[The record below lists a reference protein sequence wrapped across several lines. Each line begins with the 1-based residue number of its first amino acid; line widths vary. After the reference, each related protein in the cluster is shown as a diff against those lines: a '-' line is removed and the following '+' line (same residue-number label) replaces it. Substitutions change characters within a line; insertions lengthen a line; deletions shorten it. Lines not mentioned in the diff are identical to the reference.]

1 LFSLS
6 LSLSRSLSLSLAL
19 SRSLSLSLALSRSL
33 SLSLSL
39 SPKILRI
46 SYSVVHRPLCRET
59 TTRVALT
66 QDGDG
71 MSDTLRDGD
80 AVMGDET
87 PTRPTTAGGMAATGD
102 TPIGTSVYVGNLS
115 WDTRW
120 QGLKDHMRKAG
131 DVLHAEVF
139 TESSGRSAGCGVVEY
154 ASVDAATAA
163 IETLNETL
171 LDGRN
176 IFVRVDREHG
186 KQRPARAA
194 AASTSTSRGAGGGGY
209 GDAPTNRDYARGQVG
224 YASAGNAVQHGRN
237 GAPDEQRA
245 GRAGRPSDRG
255 RKIVV
260 WNLPY
265 HIRWQDLK
273 DLFRDFGPVIRAD
286 VQQTADGKSKG
297 MGTVLFESEADA
309 LRAIDDMTGKEI
321 DGRVIDCRL
330 DRYAQ

>member
-1 LFSLS
+1 
-6 LSLSRSLSLSLAL
+6 
-19 SRSLSLSLALSRSL
+19 
-33 SLSLSL
+33 
-39 SPKILRI
+39 LRL
-46 SYSVVHRPLCRET
+46 PDP
-59 TTRVALT
+59 

-71 MSDTLRDGD
+71 VPGTRHDND
-80 AVMGDET
+80 AAMADVPEA
-87 PTRPTTAGGMAATGD
+87 RPTAAGGMAATGD

-120 QGLKDHMRKAG
+120 QGLKDHMRQAG
-131 DVLHAEVF
+131 DVVHAEVF
-139 TESSGRSAGCGVVEY
+139 TESSGRSAGCGVVQY
-154 ASVDAATAA
+154 ASVEAATAA
-163 IETLNETL
+163 IETLNETA

-186 KQRPARAA
+186 KPRPP
-194 AASTSTSRGAGGGGY
+194 GAGHGAGGY
-209 GDAPTNRDYARGQVG
+209 GDSHPPRDFHREGG
-224 YASAGNAVQHGRN
+224 GGGGSSGGNSVYQAHN
-237 GAPDEQRA
+237 GAGDHSG
-245 GRAGRPSDRG
+245 GRVGRPSDRG

-273 DLFRDFGPVIRAD
+273 DLFRDFGAVIRAD
-286 VQQTADGKSKG
+286 VQQTPDGKSKG

-309 LRAIDDMTGKEI
+309 QRAIDEMTGKEI

>member
-1 LFSLS
+1 V
-6 LSLSRSLSLSLAL
+6 
-19 SRSLSLSLALSRSL
+19 
-33 SLSLSL
+33 
-39 SPKILRI
+39 LR
-46 SYSVVHRPLCRET
+46 VCRDR
-59 TTRVALT
+59 TRIAPV

-71 MSDTLRDGD
+71 VSKTLRDGD
-80 AVMGDET
+80 AAMTDASA
-87 PTRPTTAGGMAATGD
+87 PRPTAAGGMAATGD

-131 DVLHAEVF
+131 DVVHAEVF

-163 IETLNETL
+163 IETLNETM

-194 AASTSTSRGAGGGGY
+194 LTTAASTTSHRGAQR
-209 GDAPTNRDYARGQVG
+209 DAPASRDYARGHAG
-224 YASAGNAVQHGRN
+224 YASTSGGNATQQYGRN
-237 GAPDEQRA
+237 GAADEQHG

-286 VQQTADGKSKG
+286 VQQTGDGKSKG

-309 LRAIDDMTGKEI
+309 QRAIDDMTGKEI